1 MLTGYIRQCDGE
13 AALRQQLAALFPRN
27 FAHGDLPSR
36 GFD

>member
-27 FAHGDLPSR
+27 FGPGDPASR
-36 GFD
+36 NFD